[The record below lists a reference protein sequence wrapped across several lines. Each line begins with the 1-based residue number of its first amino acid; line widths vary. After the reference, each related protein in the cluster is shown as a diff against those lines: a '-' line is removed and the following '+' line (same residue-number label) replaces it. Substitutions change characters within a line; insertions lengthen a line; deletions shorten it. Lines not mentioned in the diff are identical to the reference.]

1 MPPHKMTNGYH
12 LYCIAMERDTSGTDL
27 EEINTD
33 DERSTDIST
42 WSDKKHKKLQ
52 HMTEFHQEYQRIYGD
67 RASLRTIIRKRMS
80 HMNPPIPTSVCKEE
94 MQHAETDD
102 VIVEYIMDS
111 KGNRVKKL
119 KPLLIKSEPNKTYVQ
134 HLPSD
139 DELPPVPEENFH
151 QTREITIDSYSE
163 SVSSDEESSDD
174 ETITADSDSS
184 EAQEFEDTPSSV
196 ETKVTDIEATLKQI
210 ASGLQ
215 SAANGYLALASQLPN
230 LSPYELPQ
238 TIAQI
243 PPPPIDVP
251 IAIRKA
257 LAIDG
262 ERKTIHYLIRGDYEF
277 NHLSCTT
284 LQHKYA
290 VSHDTVYTALKEN
303 KDPEDRSIDN
313 RKR

>member
-1 MPPHKMTNGYH
+1 MPPHKTTNVYH
-12 LYCIAMERDTSGTDL
+12 LYCIAMEKDTSGTDL

-42 WSDKKHKKLQ
+42 WSDKKRKKLQ
-52 HMTEFHQEYQRIYGD
+52 HMTEFHQEYQRIFGN

-102 VIVEYIMDS
+102 VIVEYITDS

-139 DELPPVPEENFH
+139 DELPPVPEEKFH

-163 SVSSDEESSDD
+163 SVSSDDESSDD

-243 PPPPIDVP
+243 P
-251 IAIRKA
+251 
-257 LAIDG
+257 
-262 ERKTIHYLIRGDYEF
+262 H
-277 NHLSCTT
+277 HL
-284 LQHKYA
+284 
-290 VSHDTVYTALKEN
+290 
-303 KDPEDRSIDN
+303 
-313 RKR
+313 

>member
-1 MPPHKMTNGYH
+1 
-12 LYCIAMERDTSGTDL
+12 MEKDTSGTDL

-42 WSDKKHKKLQ
+42 WSDKKRKKLQ
-52 HMTEFHQEYQRIYGD
+52 HMTEFHLEYQRIFGD
-67 RASLRTIIRKRMS
+67 RASLCTIIRKRMS

-102 VIVEYIMDS
+102 VIVEYITDS

-139 DELPPVPEENFH
+139 DELPPVPEEKFH

-163 SVSSDEESSDD
+163 SVSSDDESSDD

-184 EAQEFEDTPSSV
+184 EAQEFEDTLSSV

-215 SAANGYLALASQLPN
+215 SAANEYLALASQLPN

-238 TIAQI
+238 AIAQI

-251 IAIRKA
+251 IAIGKA

-262 ERKTIHYLIRGDYEF
+262 ERKTIHYLIRGDYEL
-277 NHLSCTT
+277 NQLSCNN

-290 VSHDTVYTALKEN
+290 VSHDTVYMALKG
-303 KDPEDRSIDN
+303 
-313 RKR
+313 KRRPRGSQYQQKKKVKPDVASTSKQI

>member
-1 MPPHKMTNGYH
+1 
-12 LYCIAMERDTSGTDL
+12 
-27 EEINTD
+27 
-33 DERSTDIST
+33 
-42 WSDKKHKKLQ
+42 
-52 HMTEFHQEYQRIYGD
+52 
-67 RASLRTIIRKRMS
+67 
-80 HMNPPIPTSVCKEE
+80 MNPPIPTSVCKEE

-102 VIVEYIMDS
+102 VIVEYITDS

-139 DELPPVPEENFH
+139 DELPPALEEKFH

-163 SVSSDEESSDD
+163 SVSSDDESSDD
-174 ETITADSDSS
+174 ETLTADSDSS

-196 ETKVTDIEATLKQI
+196 ETNVTDIEATLKQI
-210 ASGLQ
+210 AFGLQ

-243 PPPPIDVP
+243 PSLPIDVP
-251 IAIRKA
+251 MAIRKA

-262 ERKTIHYLIRGDYEF
+262 ERKTIHYLICGDYEL
-277 NHLSCTT
+277 NQLSCST
-284 LQHKYA
+284 L
-290 VSHDTVYTALKEN
+290 
-303 KDPEDRSIDN
+303 
-313 RKR
+313 